1 MADFPGGAR
10 AGPGTASVDQEE
22 DSVWEA
28 GGLRCAD
35 WGDVQVWGDLSVHV
49 IEGEGVWNNEDI
61 TGTCSFIMY
70 V

>member
-1 MADFPGGAR
+1 MADVPGGAR

-35 WGDVQVWGDLSVHV
+35 WGDVQVWGDVYLTSVCTCDW
-49 IEGEGVWNNEDI
+49 GGGGVE
-61 TGTCSFIMY
+61 
-70 V
+70 